1 MPELPEVE
9 NVVRGLKKNIL
20 NKKIYDV
27 EVLTESIINGDQNFT
42 QKVKGQIIEDIQ
54 RRGKYII
61 IKLNQGNLLIH
72 LRMTGKLLYNGDKD
86 KHTHLIIYLAQDT
99 RLNYKDVRKFGRILY
114 LSDSQL
120 QNYLATKVGLEPLEM
135 SFEEFSQRIMKKKGP
150 IKKNLLDQGV
160 IAGIGNIYADEILFA
175 SGLKP
180 QYPTEKLDPAD
191 LKAIYENIKS
201 ILKIAIEA
209 GGSTIRDYVD
219 STGKAGDFQ
228 NFHKVYGRFGQ
239 TCVRCNSSLDK
250 TKIAGRT
257 TVFCPDCQ
265 KG

>member
-1 MPELPEVE
+1 
-9 NVVRGLKKNIL
+9 
-20 NKKIYDV
+20 
-27 EVLTESIINGDQNFT
+27 
-42 QKVKGQIIEDIQ
+42 
-54 RRGKYII
+54 
-61 IKLNQGNLLIH
+61 
-72 LRMTGKLLYNGDKD
+72 
-86 KHTHLIIYLAQDT
+86 
-99 RLNYKDVRKFGRILY
+99 
-114 LSDSQL
+114 
-120 QNYLATKVGLEPLEM
+120 
-135 SFEEFSQRIMKKKGP
+135 MKKKGP

-180 QYPTEKLDPAD
+180 QYPTEKLDPAE